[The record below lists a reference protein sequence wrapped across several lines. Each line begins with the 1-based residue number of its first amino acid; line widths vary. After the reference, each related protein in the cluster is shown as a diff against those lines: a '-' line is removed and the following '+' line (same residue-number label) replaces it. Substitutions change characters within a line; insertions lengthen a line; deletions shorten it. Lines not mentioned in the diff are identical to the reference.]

1 MVDHQSPEQ
10 RAEQAQEEWYESTRY
25 QILLFVV
32 GIAIF
37 GLVLGF
43 VPNWYIAPE
52 TSTQKKDLVQALEA
66 TPTLRHTLQG
76 TRGCLHYQ

>member
-1 MVDHQSPEQ
+1 VDDAVRGSREKPEMVDHESPEQ
-10 RAEQAQEEWYESTRY
+10 RDEQAQEEWYESTRY

-43 VPNWYIAPE
+43 VPN
-52 TSTQKKDLVQALEA
+52 
-66 TPTLRHTLQG
+66 
-76 TRGCLHYQ
+76 